1 MQDRGMS
8 IIKDQAEV
16 RIVTDKGEN
25 ASKVRIG
32 KTPFSN
38 RDGKDDN
45 SKGRHKINIVG
56 RSSDY
61 KGTRGN
67 RRKHIKRSS

>member
-1 MQDRGMS
+1 MEGRGMS
-8 IIKDQAEV
+8 KIKDGAKAM
-16 RIVTDKGEN
+16 IVTDKGEN
-25 ASKVRIG
+25 ATKVRIG

-45 SKGRHKINIVG
+45 SKGRHKISIME

-61 KGTRGN
+61 KGT
-67 RRKHIKRSS
+67 